1 MDLNKE
7 AKLFSLEQRR
17 EKQLFI
23 LMYKLSKRGVARQIT
38 NRNTRI
44 QQKYVFKTDVKIGKK
59 YEKSPYHNRTQM
71 WDKLTRERQ
80 FAENIIEFKK
90 KISTLYKNYKDMV

>member
-1 MDLNKE
+1 MSVTKGQKTDLQTMQNDVLRFAKNVSINDRISRVDLHKD
-7 AKLFSLEQRR
+7 AKLFSLGQRW

-44 QQKYVFKTDVKIGKK
+44 QQKYVFKTDVKTGKK
-59 YEKSPYHNRTQM
+59 
-71 WDKLTRERQ
+71 
-80 FAENIIEFKK
+80 
-90 KISTLYKNYKDMV
+90 V